1 MIGGISMADWTPMA
15 EKKPEKDGWYWVT
28 HNGFVDCDFYK
39 GDRFVSCGKDDVI
52 AWQYIEKPDPYE
64 PPMTEAEAIKILRSK
79 LDGSVSNGYKWCETV
94 LLAARALEKRIPKRI
109 TDSYEYSYY
118 CPECEKEVVYEA
130 AYCHFCG
137 QALEWED

>member
-1 MIGGISMADWTPMA
+1 MADWTPMA

-28 HNGFVDCDFYK
+28 NNGFVDCVFYK
-39 GDRFVSCGKDDVI
+39 GDRFVICGKDDVI
-52 AWQYIEKPDPYE
+52 AWQYIEKPAPYE
-64 PPMTEAEAIKILRSK
+64 PPMTEAEALKELGDPIVAYNPKSGLGMA
-79 LDGSVSNGYKWCETV
+79 LN
-94 LLAARALEKRIPKRI
+94 LARKALKKRIPKRI